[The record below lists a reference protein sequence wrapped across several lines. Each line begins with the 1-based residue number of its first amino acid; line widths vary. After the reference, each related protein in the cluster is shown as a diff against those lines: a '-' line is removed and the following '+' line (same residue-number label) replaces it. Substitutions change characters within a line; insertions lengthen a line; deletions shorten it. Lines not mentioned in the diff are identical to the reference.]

1 MGGTVRWLMF
11 MYQVPSEP
19 SRLRTAVWRRLKALG
34 AVYAAHSVAVLPESP
49 EAERALRAE
58 VGQMGGAAQLVRAE
72 PLLGQADFTARYN
85 QARDEEYAEVIGRC
99 EDFLAE
105 IAKEAGAGHFSYAE
119 LEENDEDLAKLRNC
133 WARSPPATSSARPP
147 PRRPGPRWPGAS
159 RPWRASPRRSTRPT
173 RRAPDRRTQGSVQ
186 LLHYECDDC
195 TSTGVAASL

>member
-1 MGGTVRWLMF
+1 MGDTVRWLMF

-34 AVYAAHSVAVLPESP
+34 AVYVAHSVAALPASP
-49 EAERALRAE
+49 EGERALRALRAE

-105 IAKEAGAGHFSYAE
+105 IAKETSAGHFSYAE
-119 LEENDEDLAKLRNC
+119 LEENDEDLAKLRN
-133 WARSPPATSSARPP
+133 WL
-147 PRRPGPRWPGAS
+147 GK
-159 RPWRASPRRSTRPT
+159 
-173 RRAPDRRTQGSVQ
+173 
-186 LLHYECDDC
+186 
-195 TSTGVAASL
+195 VAARDALGAGSAEAARDALAKCEQALEGFAAQVYAADPESP